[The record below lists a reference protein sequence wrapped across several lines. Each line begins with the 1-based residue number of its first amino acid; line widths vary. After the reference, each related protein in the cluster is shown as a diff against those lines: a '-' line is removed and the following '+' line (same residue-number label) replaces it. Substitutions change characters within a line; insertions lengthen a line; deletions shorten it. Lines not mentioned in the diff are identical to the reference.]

1 MIGPV
6 SAHVLASV
14 GGSFGVPLVS
24 GLVNG
29 CLWGLLAIGI
39 VLVYKANGI
48 FNFAQGEFGS
58 MAALIAVSAVDG
70 LGPFPKLPMPVAMV
84 LGLVAGTLVGMA
96 TERLVIRPLFRAPR
110 ATLLVATA
118 GVALFLA
125 SVQAVCTGT
134 DLSHVFPT
142 LGGTHRF
149 SLFGS
154 ISSPD
159 AYVYS
164 WTQITRV
171 LVLVAVAVLA
181 AVFFRTRYG
190 VGILAVS
197 QDPVAANTV
206 GINVGR
212 ISLLTWGLAGLLG
225 AAAGLV
231 DVPGGPY
238 QPGLVSGVLTGVGPL
253 VFAFIGAVL
262 GGMTSLPGAF
272 VGSLALGVIDSF
284 GGRYMP
290 ASVPGGDALVIFG
303 VLLVVLLFR
312 PSGLLGR
319 ET

>member
-1 MIGPV
+1 MGGL
-6 SAHVLASV
+6 SVLGSL
-14 GGSFGVPLVS
+14 GGSIGVPLAT

-70 LGPFPKLPMPVAMV
+70 LGPFPKLAVPIAMV
-84 LGLVAGTLVGMA
+84 LGLIAGTLTGLA
-96 TERLVIRPLFRAPR
+96 TERLVIRPLFHAPR

-118 GVALFLA
+118 GTALFLV
-125 SVQAVCTGT
+125 SLQAVFTGT
-134 DLSHVFPT
+134 DLSHVFPS
-142 LGGTHRF
+142 LGGNHRF

-154 ISSPD
+154 LSSPN
-159 AYVYS
+159 AYVFS
-164 WTQITRV
+164 WTEVSRV
-171 LVLVAVAVLA
+171 LVLVAVAIA
-181 AVFFRTRYG
+181 AVVFFRTRYG
-190 VGILAVS
+190 VAILAVS
-197 QDPVAANTV
+197 QDPTAASTV
-206 GINVGR
+206 GISVSR
-212 ISLLTWGLAGLLG
+212 ISLLTWGLAGFLG
-225 AAAGLV
+225 AAAGLI

-238 QPGLVSGVLTGVGPL
+238 QPGLVSGILTGVGPL

-272 VGSLALGVIDSF
+272 VGALALGVIDAF

-290 ASVPGGDALVIFG
+290 ASVPGGGALVIFG

-312 PSGLLGR
+312 PTGLLGS

>member
-1 MIGPV
+1 MHAV
-6 SAHVLASV
+6 MASV
-14 GGSFGVPLVS
+14 GGSIGVPIAN

-39 VLVYKANGI
+39 VLIYKANGI

-70 LGPFPKLPMPVAMV
+70 LGPFPKLPLPVAMV
-84 LGLVAGTLVGMA
+84 LGLIAGTACGLL

-118 GVALFLA
+118 GVALFFA
-125 SVQAVCTGT
+125 SIQALCTGT
-134 DLSHVFPT
+134 DLSHVFPA
-142 LGGTHRF
+142 LGGHSRF
-149 SLFGS
+149 ALFGS
-154 ISSPD
+154 VNSPD
-159 AYVYS
+159 AYVFG

-171 LVLVAVAVLA
+171 LVLVAVAALA
-181 AVFFRTRYG
+181 VVFFRTRYG
-190 VGILAVS
+190 LGILAVS

-206 GINVGR
+206 GINVNR
-212 ISLLTWGLAGLLG
+212 ISMLTWSLAGLLG
-225 AAAGLV
+225 AAAGLI

-238 QPGLVSGVLTGVGPL
+238 QPGLVSGILTGVGPL

-272 VGSLALGVIDSF
+272 VGSLALGLIDSF

-290 ASVPGGDALVIFG
+290 TSVPGGDALVIFG
-303 VLLVVLLFR
+303 TLLVVLLFR
-312 PSGLLGR
+312 PTGLLGR

>member
-1 MIGPV
+1 MG
-6 SAHVLASV
+6 HVVVASV
-14 GGSFGVPLVS
+14 GGSIGVPIAN

-58 MAALIAVSAVDG
+58 MAALIAVSGVDG
-70 LGPFPKLPMPVAMV
+70 MGPFPKMPMVVAML
-84 LGLVAGTLVGMA
+84 LGLVAGTGCGIL

-118 GVALFLA
+118 GVALFFA
-125 SVQAVCTGT
+125 SLQALLTGT
-134 DLSHVFPT
+134 DLSHVFPP
-142 LGGTHRF
+142 LGGAHHF
-149 SLFGS
+149 VLFGTL
-154 ISSPD
+154 SSPN
-159 AYVYS
+159 AYIYG

-171 LVLVAVAVLA
+171 LVLVAVAILA
-181 AVFFRTRYG
+181 VVFFRTRYG
-190 VGILAVS
+190 LGILAVS

-212 ISLLTWGLAGLLG
+212 ISMLTWGLAGLLG
-225 AAAGLV
+225 ATAGLI

-238 QPGLVSGVLTGVGPL
+238 QPALVSGILTGVGPL

-272 VGSLALGVIDSF
+272 AGSLALGLIDSF
-284 GGRYMP
+284 AGRYMP
-290 ASVPGGDALVIFG
+290 ASVPGGEALVIFG

-312 PSGLLGR
+312 PTGLLGR